1 MEPLTAATITAVN
14 VLSKDSSSLLVS
26 DKSIARMEFDRSQEG
41 KRSRQRRDLLHGI
54 GVIVGVLALFLGAI
68 GRYVWGWNARTA
80 ILVVSGIVIV
90 GLFSWVVGSYL
101 YSQAVQLFVPEEAIR
116 KRTEAE
122 KARRRELTDTSLP
135 AMLKFNRDQMVL
147 YHTIA
152 TTRAKSAGRNSQIAI
167 SVGFLVLTVGAL
179 VAIFS
184 DDLSTKIVTA
194 TLASLGGIFSGYIT
208 KTFFVAQD
216 RAIEQLTDYWQQPL
230 ATSYLLAAER
240 IVSVSLSKDERDEQ
254 LKKLIE
260 RTLAM
265 SARLTNSEVS
275 PSTQLTPDGHSEPEV
290 ATPPS
295 A

>member
-1 MEPLTAATITAVN
+1 MEQFAASTIAAVN
-14 VLSKDSSSLLVS
+14 VLSKDPSALLVS

-54 GVIVGVLALFLGAI
+54 GLIIGVLALFLGAL
-68 GRYVWGWNARTA
+68 GYYVLGWNARTA
-80 ILVVSGIVIV
+80 VLVISGVLFV
-90 GLFSWVVGSYL
+90 GLFLWSTGSYL
-101 YSQAVQLFVPEEAIR
+101 YSQAVQLFVPEESIR

-122 KARRRELTDTSLP
+122 EARRRELTDTSLP

-216 RAIEQLTDYWQQPL
+216 RAIQQLTDYWQQPL

-240 IVSVSLSKDERDEQ
+240 IAAVSLSKTDRDEQ

-265 SARLTNSEVS
+265 SARLANGEDSSNSQPVS
-275 PSTQLTPDGHSEPEV
+275 NGRAAPEA
-290 ATPPS
+290 ATPPTG
-295 A
+295 